1 MSRLRM
7 LTVAVCAAALLCPAA
22 ALAQYPPPDDPG
34 KKVERPRG
42 KPATLRVCK
51 QKKSDCFRTIG
62 AAVKKARAGDRIL
75 VSNGTYREGVQIVGR
90 AKSRIKLLGN
100 RKRPGRVLLEGK
112 GLSGPRAQN
121 GVIINGANGVT
132 VAGFK
137 AKNYKGN
144 GFFAV
149 NVTGYLLTDLIA
161 ERTGAYGVYA
171 FNSKG
176 GKMTDSE
183 AYFNNDSG
191 FYVGQTPPQARPKR
205 TIVRNVD
212 SWGNVIGFS
221 GTNMRYTTI
230 TKSRWFN
237 NGLGI
242 VPNSLDSEKFAPP
255 ADNVIIDNDIFW
267 NNFNYYAGAPFELR
281 EESAG
286 LSAYPVGTGVLLFGG
301 QRHRIEDNRIY
312 GNWLTGAG
320 AIQQILQGDPTPQDP
335 NSERGVLKGN
345 EVVGNDFGLGGA
357 DLNGRDM
364 FYDGSGSGNCFANNT
379 VRSVQPPGEQLH
391 LRVLPVHGR
400 EHLRRDRPG
409 HRAGLGGGPD
419 PLGPRLLRAILAAQR
434 PQGQEG
440 HQALHPLHRE
450 RALQEGA
457 RAGLGERGQDQGGE
471 GGRLLL
477 HPEAAA
483 GQAGRQG
490 HLALAQRRGRP
501 ARREGHQGPGGR
513 EEVPVR
519 PGGVGLQLQPPAEE
533 AGGLQDHLHP
543 PPRQH
548 AAADQGGALRGH
560 RYP

>member
-1 MSRLRM
+1 MSRVCM
-7 LTVAVCAAALLCPAA
+7 LIVAVCAAALLCPAA
-22 ALAQYPPPDDPG
+22 ALAQYPPPGDPG

-51 QKKSDCFRTIG
+51 QKKRDCFRTIG
-62 AAVKKARAGDRIL
+62 AAVKKARSGDRIL

-100 RKRPGRVLLEGK
+100 RKRPGRVLLQGK

-149 NVTGYLLTDLIA
+149 NVTGYVLTDLIA

-255 ADNVIIDNDIFW
+255 SDNVIIDNDIFW

-281 EESAG
+281 EESGG
-286 LSAYPVGTGVLLFGG
+286 LPAYPVGTGVLLFGG
-301 QRHRIEDNRIY
+301 QRHRIQGNRFY
-312 GNWLTGAG
+312 GNWLTGFG
-320 AIQQILQGDPTPQDP
+320 AIQQVLQSEPTQQDP
-335 NSERGVLKGN
+335 NN
-345 EVVGNDFGLGGA
+345 QA
-357 DLNGRDM
+357 
-364 FYDGSGSGNCFANNT
+364 
-379 VRSVQPPGEQLH
+379 
-391 LRVLPVHGR
+391 
-400 EHLRRDRPG
+400 RR
-409 HRAGLGGGPD
+409 A
-419 PLGPRLLRAILAAQR
+419 
-434 PQGQEG
+434 
-440 HQALHPLHRE
+440 
-450 RALQEGA
+450 
-457 RAGLGERGQDQGGE
+457 RGQ
-471 GGRLLL
+471 
-477 HPEAAA
+477 
-483 GQAGRQG
+483 
-490 HLALAQRRGRP
+490 RGR
-501 ARREGHQGPGGR
+501 GQ
-513 EEVPVR
+513 
-519 PGGVGLQLQPPAEE
+519 
-533 AGGLQDHLHP
+533 
-543 PPRQH
+543 
-548 AAADQGGALRGH
+548 
-560 RYP
+560 

>member
-1 MSRLRM
+1 MSRVCM
-7 LTVAVCAAALLCPAA
+7 LIVAVCAAALLCPAA
-22 ALAQYPPPDDPG
+22 ALAQYPPPGDPG

-62 AAVKKARAGDRIL
+62 AAVKKARSGDRIL

-100 RKRPGRVLLEGK
+100 RKRPGRVLLQGK

-149 NVTGYLLTDLIA
+149 NVTGYVLTDLIA

-255 ADNVIIDNDIFW
+255 SDNVIIDNDIFW

-281 EESAG
+281 EESGG
-286 LSAYPVGTGVLLFGG
+286 LPAYPVGTGVLLFGG
-301 QRHRIEDNRIY
+301 QRHRIQGNRFY
-312 GNWLTGAG
+312 GNWLTGFG
-320 AIQQILQGDPTPQDP
+320 AIQQVLQSEPTQQDP
-335 NSERGVLKGN
+335 NNQRGVLRDN

-364 FYDGSGSGNCFANNT
+364 FYDGSGSGNCFADNT
-379 VRSVQPPGEQLH
+379 LRSVNLPASNSTFATCPFTGANAFDSAAQGEALGWVAAPTGQFWRQSAHKAKKGIKPFTLCTENARCKKALVPPSAGAARTKLVKVRDYFFTPER
-391 LRVLPVHGR
+391 LRVKQGGKVTWRWPST
-400 EHLRRDRPG
+400 
-409 HRAGLGGGPD
+409 AGEPHD
-419 PLGPRLLRAILAAQR
+419 VKATKVPRGAKKFQSDLAASDYSYR
-434 PQGQEG
+434 RTFRKRGRYTIICS
-440 HQALHPLHRE
+440 LHPDNMR
-450 RALQEGA
+450 
-457 RAGLGERGQDQGGE
+457 
-471 GGRLLL
+471 
-477 HPEAAA
+477 
-483 GQAGRQG
+483 QAIR
-490 HLALAQRRGRP
+490 
-501 ARREGHQGPGGR
+501 
-513 EEVPVR
+513 VVR
-519 PGGVGLQLQPPAEE
+519 
-533 AGGLQDHLHP
+533 
-543 PPRQH
+543 
-548 AAADQGGALRGH
+548 
-560 RYP
+560 